1 MRTCNIVS
9 HSYEVVEAR
18 FLESTEHI
26 VDCRVGKT
34 DNQNSL
40 LHLCKNAY
48 EYNYG
53 CCFTRAWNPKNHM
66 IVLGHYRFK
75 HRLLLLFIEDLKFM
89 TEALMEIIECLD
101 RRCLRCLEIDYRV
114 THFLEIFDHAKR
126 EDVIAHDRVAE
137 C

>member
-1 MRTCNIVS
+1 
-9 HSYEVVEAR
+9 
-18 FLESTEHI
+18 
-26 VDCRVGKT
+26 
-34 DNQNSL
+34 
-40 LHLCKNAY
+40 
-48 EYNYG
+48 
-53 CCFTRAWNPKNHM
+53 
-66 IVLGHYRFK
+66 
-75 HRLLLLFIEDLKFM
+75 M